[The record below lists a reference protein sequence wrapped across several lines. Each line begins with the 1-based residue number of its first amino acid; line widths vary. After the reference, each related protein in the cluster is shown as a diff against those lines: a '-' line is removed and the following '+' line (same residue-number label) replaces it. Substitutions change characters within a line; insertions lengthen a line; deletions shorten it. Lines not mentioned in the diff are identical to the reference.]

1 MVERGNIKMAQSYNI
16 KEVTVADVKELQ
28 AVSRQTFLE
37 TFGSQNSA
45 ENMEEF
51 LNEAYAA
58 EKLKDEIENP
68 NSSFYFLTVADQVAG
83 YLKVNEKD
91 AQTEQV
97 VSNALEV
104 ERIYLKQSFQH
115 QGLGLVLIKLA
126 EKIAEEKNKSNIWLG
141 VWEKNYQ
148 AQAFYKKDGFE
159 RISQHTFV
167 VGEDP
172 QTDFILVKRIK

>member
-1 MVERGNIKMAQSYNI
+1 MVERGNTKMTQNYQI
-16 KEVTVADVKELQ
+16 EEVSLTDINDLQ
-28 AVSRQTFLE
+28 QISRQTFLE
-37 TFGSQNSA
+37 TFGSQNNA
-45 ENMEEF
+45 KNMSEF
-51 LNEAYAA
+51 LDEAYKI
-58 EKLKDEIENP
+58 EKLEKEINNP
-68 NSSFYFLTVADQVAG
+68 NSTFFFLKVKNQIAG

-91 AQTEQV
+91 AQTEKIV
-97 VSNALEV
+97 PNALEI

-126 EKIAEEKNKSNIWLG
+126 EEIAKKKNKNNMWLG

-148 AQAFYKKDGFE
+148 AQAFYKKDGFV

-172 QTDFILVKRIK
+172 QTDFILVKRLK